1 MTVFSGVFRTYYLQ
15 EKPQLLFQSVVF
27 FPSVLTDANYE
38 RCKQDRNQ
46 IPNYSGL
53 IQNRVAIVLTK
64 KEKKKKKRKVSNIL
78 QGCAGIFKPKTI
90 PKGGFL
96 EFDEEYLSQ
105 AAKSVSLNN
114 VTLASVEQ
122 DRRLYFNLFH
132 RTLIQI

>member
-1 MTVFSGVFRTYYLQ
+1 MTVFSGVFRIYYLQ
-15 EKPQLLFQSVVF
+15 EKPQLLFQSIVF
-27 FPSVLTDANYE
+27 FLSVLTVANYE

-53 IQNRVAIVLTK
+53 IQNRVAIVL
-64 KEKKKKKRKVSNIL
+64 KKKKKKAKLATYCKAVLES
-78 QGCAGIFKPKTI
+78 KPKTI
-90 PKGGFL
+90 LKGGFL
-96 EFDEEYLSQ
+96 EFDGEYLSQ